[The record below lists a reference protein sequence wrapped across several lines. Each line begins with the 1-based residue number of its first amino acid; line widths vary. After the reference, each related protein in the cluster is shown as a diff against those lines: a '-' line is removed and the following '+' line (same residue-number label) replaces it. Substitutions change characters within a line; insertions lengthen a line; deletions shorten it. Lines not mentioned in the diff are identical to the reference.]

1 MKRVLLLLL
10 LAGGLLPAC
19 NSGKQEKAKSDS
31 TSIVVP
37 LASTPYYYT
46 QLKGAI
52 GDRHI
57 TMQLM
62 KTAPNLYRG
71 YYCYDS
77 TGVPISIWGS
87 QDADQVKIYEDNSNR
102 EEERFFG
109 GTLNDDGVFKGVWH
123 GDSTSYHFE
132 LHTDLRKAQQLQVFY
147 SADSIRLLP
156 SFAGSPLGVASN
168 SIIWPDSSTDSTLS
182 AFLRREITGDV
193 RISDPQQFVR
203 RAIDSF
209 VTSYRIAAKDA
220 DTSDIADG
228 QSASWN
234 WTTESDMKVVWN
246 TWPLLVIEKY
256 AYDFT
261 GGAHGNWGATYQTL
275 DLSKHKVLTP
285 DDFFKPGYKDVLSPL
300 LDKAF
305 RKKFHIDE
313 DESLDQSL
321 LVKTIVPN
329 NNFIVTG
336 KGVAFSYVPYEIGP
350 YALGQVTLFI
360 PFTELK
366 SVMKKQ

>member
-1 MKRVLLLLL
+1 MKRALLLLL

-19 NSGKQEKAKSDS
+19 HNGNQEKAQHDTASA
-31 TSIVVP
+31 VVP
-37 LASTPYYYT
+37 LLSTPYYYT
-46 QLKGAI
+46 QLKGAVD
-52 GDRHI
+52 GRQI
-57 TMQLM
+57 TMELL
-62 KTAPNLYRG
+62 KTAPNLFRG
-71 YYCYDS
+71 YYYYDS
-77 TGVPISIWGS
+77 TGLPISIWGS
-87 QDADQVKIYEDNSNR
+87 QDADQVKIYEDNGSR

-109 GTLNDDGVFKGVWH
+109 GSLGDDGTFKGVWH

-132 LHTDLRKAQQLQVFY
+132 LHTDLRKAQRLQVY
-147 SADSIRLLP
+147 YDADSVKLLP
-156 SFAGSPLGVASN
+156 SFPNSPLGIASN
-168 SIIWPDSSTDSTLS
+168 SILWPDSATDSTLA
-182 AFLRREITGDV
+182 AFLRKAIAGD
-193 RISDPQQFVR
+193 IKLNDPRQFVK

-220 DTSDIADG
+220 DSSDIADG
-228 QSASWN
+228 ESASWN
-234 WTTESDMKVVWN
+234 WTTESDMKVVYN
-246 TWPLLVIEKY
+246 SWPLLVIEKY

-261 GGAHGNWGATYQTL
+261 GGAHGNSGAFYQTL
-275 DLSKHKVLTP
+275 DLAKRKVVTP
-285 DDFFKPGYKDVLSPL
+285 DEYFKPGYKEVLSPL

-313 DESLDQSL
+313 DESLDQNL

-366 SVMKKQ
+366 SILK

>member
-1 MKRVLLLLL
+1 MKRVLLLLA

-19 NSGKQEKAKSDS
+19 HSGNREKDLQDTASV
-31 TSIVVP
+31 VVP
-37 LASTPYYYT
+37 LLSTPYYYT
-46 QLKGAI
+46 QLKGAV
-52 GDRHI
+52 GGRQI
-57 TMQLM
+57 TMELL
-62 KTAPNLYRG
+62 KTAPNLFRG
-71 YYCYDS
+71 YYYYDS
-77 TGVPISIWGS
+77 TGQPISIWGS
-87 QDADQVKIYEDNSNR
+87 QEADQVKIYEDNGSR

-109 GTLNDDGVFKGVWH
+109 GMLSDDGIFKGVWH
-123 GDSTSYHFE
+123 GDSTSHHFE
-132 LHTDLRKAQQLQVFY
+132 LHTDLRKAQALKVY
-147 SADSIRLLP
+147 YAADSVQLLP
-156 SFAGSPLGVASN
+156 SFTGSPLGIASN
-168 SIIWPDSSTDSTLS
+168 SILWPDPATDSATA
-182 AFLRREITGDV
+182 AFLRKAITGDV
-193 RISDPQQFVR
+193 RVTDPERFVK

-220 DTSDIADG
+220 DSSDIADG

-234 WTTESDMKVVWN
+234 WTTESDMKVVYN

-261 GGAHGNWGATYQTL
+261 GGAHGNSGAFYQTL
-275 DLSKHKVLTP
+275 DLATRKVITP
-285 DDFFKPGYKDVLSPL
+285 DEFFKPGYKEVLSPL

-329 NNFIVTG
+329 NNFIVTH

-350 YALGQVTLFI
+350 YALGQVTLFL

-366 SVMKKQ
+366 SVLK

>member
-1 MKRVLLLLL
+1 MKRALLLLL

-19 NSGKQEKAKSDS
+19 HNSSRQKDQPDTASAV
-31 TSIVVP
+31 IP

-46 QLKGAI
+46 QLKGLV
-52 GDRHI
+52 GNRHI
-57 TMQLM
+57 TMQLL
-62 KTAPNLYRG
+62 KTAPNLFRG
-71 YYCYDS
+71 YYSYDS
-77 TGVPISIWGS
+77 AGQPISIWGS
-87 QDADQVKIYEDNSNR
+87 QDGEQVKIYEDNGSH

-109 GTLNDDGVFKGVWH
+109 GSLGDDGTFKGVWH
-123 GDSTSYHFE
+123 GDSTSWHFE
-132 LHTDLRKAQQLQVFY
+132 LHTDLRKAQPLQVY
-147 SADSIRLLP
+147 YDADSVKLLP
-156 SFAGSPLGVASN
+156 SFPASPLGIASN
-168 SIIWPDSSTDSTLS
+168 SIIWPDSSADSSLTVFIRK
-182 AFLRREITGDV
+182 AITGDV
-193 RISDPQQFVR
+193 HISDPRQYVK

-220 DTSDIADG
+220 DSSDIADG
-228 QSASWN
+228 ESASWN
-234 WTTESDMKVVWN
+234 WTTESDMKVVYN

-261 GGAHGNWGATYQTL
+261 GGAHGNSGAFYQTL
-275 DLSKHKVLTP
+275 DLAKHKVITP
-285 DDFFKPGYKDVLSPL
+285 EEFFKPGYKDKLSPL

-313 DESLDQSL
+313 DESLDQNL

-329 NNFIVTG
+329 NNFIVTD

-360 PFTELK
+360 PLTELK
-366 SVMKKQ
+366 GILK